1 MIMRGA
7 TALLV
12 VLMGQ
17 TYGSPAIAQEPAK
30 PVTAVKQTPVTALMV
45 EVTVSRYLGEKR
57 LSSTPYQVSVT
68 PQHRASLRM
77 GGDVPVPSTTI
88 TPGQG
93 DKPATTSASY
103 SYRSIGTYIDVTAE
117 NAAEGQYRFGLTI
130 EDSSIYPPELSPPS
144 TKTTGASAFRTFKST
159 NTIVLRDGQS
169 LDYVM
174 ATDRISG
181 EVYRVGVKLTVVK

>member
-1 MIMRGA
+1 MITRA
-7 TALLV
+7 VALLL
-12 VLMGQ
+12 VLSGCWP
-17 TYGSPAIAQEPAK
+17 GGPAIAQEPAK
-30 PVTAVKQTPVTALMV
+30 PVVKAASVTALLV
-45 EVTVSRYLGEKR
+45 EVTISRYLGDKR
-57 LSSTPYQVSVT
+57 LSSTPYELSVT

-77 GGDVPVPSTTI
+77 GGDVPVPTTTI

-93 DKPATTSASY
+93 DKPATTAASY
-103 SYRSIGTYIDVTAE
+103 SYRSIGTFIDVTAE
-117 NAAEGQYRFGLTI
+117 SAFDGQYRLGLTI

-159 NTIVLRDGQS
+159 NTIALRDGQT

-181 EVYRVGVKLTVVK
+181 EVYRVNVKMTVVK